1 MPSVLKPVALVA
13 VVLAACLSLSPV
25 TSAISPDAA
34 EVQLQMAKLLF
45 NDGRY
50 IEAFDAFEQVKTA
63 EDPRVRREALRGSVT
78 SALRLGDFSHAYA
91 DAQILVRNAS
101 HDSDAISLYGDSLWA
116 IGRFE
121 ESEKKF
127 QDALALAPGG
137 PRALH
142 GMARG
147 LAARNK
153 LSQALDTGQAALTA
167 SPRDA
172 EIHHTVGSIY
182 EKLHRYE
189 EAANAFSSYINLLP
203 NKDRSAKA
211 AWARAEVRFLRGF
224 GNKVP
229 LQIDP
234 ASVGKLHTIPFRVL
248 NEKVI
253 VRGKVNKGPVMDFV
267 LDTGAEQTVIS
278 RETAARLGI
287 HPIVNILSAGVGDLG
302 VRELEL
308 TRLDEL
314 EIGSLKVHNVP
325 SIIKNPPLHGL
336 PTREMESF
344 SPLALGLSVVIDY
357 DRQQLLMGPDLPSET
372 PDVELPLRLHRL
384 AMVPGQVDGGSA
396 SFILDTGGQVISI
409 STDTASGLDRGETKQ
424 IPLKVYGASG
434 WDRDAFLLPGVDL
447 SFSPKIHYDNYSV
460 VVLNLRAP
468 SVLLG
473 FRLGGIVGYRFL
485 SDYRVA
491 INLDKSVVQLQ
502 RRGRSAGRI
511 AN

>member
-1 MPSVLKPVALVA
+1 MVAA
-13 VVLAACLSLSPV
+13 VVLAAGMSLSPV
-25 TSAISPDAA
+25 ARAMSPDAA
-34 EVQLQMAKLLF
+34 EVQLQMANLLF
-45 NDGRY
+45 ADGRY
-50 IEAFDAFEQVKTA
+50 VEAFDAFELAKTA
-63 EDPRVRREALRGSVT
+63 DDPRVRGEALKGSTT

-91 DAQILVRNAS
+91 DAQMLIRNAGR
-101 HDSDAISLYGDSLWA
+101 DFEAVSLYGDSLWA
-116 IGRFE
+116 IGQFE
-121 ESEKKF
+121 DAEQKF
-127 QDALALAPGG
+127 QDALALRPGN

-142 GMARG
+142 GMARS

-153 LSQALDTGQAALTA
+153 LNEALDVAQTALRA

-189 EAANAFSSYINLLP
+189 EAANAFSSYVNLLP

-211 AWARAEVRFLRGF
+211 AWARAEVRFLRAF
-224 GNKVP
+224 GNKPP

-234 ASVGKLHTIPFRVL
+234 LSLGKLHTVPFRVV

-253 VRGKVNKGPVMDFV
+253 VRGKVNKGPMMDFV

-278 RETAARLGI
+278 QETAARLGV
-287 HPIVNILSAGVGDLG
+287 HEIVNILSAGVGDLG
-302 VRELEL
+302 VRELQL
-308 TRLDEL
+308 ARLDEL

-344 SPLALGLSVVIDY
+344 SPLALGLSVIIDY
-357 DRQQLLMGPDLPSET
+357 DRLQLIIGPDLPVE
-372 PDVELPLRLHRL
+372 PADVELPLRLHRL
-384 AMVPGQVDGGSA
+384 AMVPGRVDGGPA

-409 STDTASGLDRGETKQ
+409 STDTASGLDRGDSKQ

-447 SFSPKIHYDNYSV
+447 AFTPLIHYNNYSV

-473 FRLGGIVGYRFL
+473 FRLGGIVGYKFL
-485 SDYRVA
+485 SQYRVA

-502 RRGRSAGRI
+502 RRGRTAGRVG
-511 AN
+511 